1 MVYICQ
7 IMRDIKIN
15 GAKNNLL
22 DTGLVSQKLID
33 LATEEGFKIDRLEY
47 NFVNLD
53 KMYSLNK
60 DFLNHD
66 SDTDIITFDYS
77 KSKTIIAE
85 GFISREMMIK
95 NASENTQ
102 SIENEF
108 IRLLSHGLLHCMGYK
123 DNTVEEKAI
132 MRKKEE
138 EFIFAVSRET

>member
-7 IMRDIKIN
+7 IMYDIKIN
-15 GAKNNLL
+15 GAKNNLF
-22 DTGLVSQKLID
+22 DTELVSQKLVD
-33 LATEEGFKIDRLEY
+33 FATEEGFKIDRLEY
-47 NFVNLD
+47 NFVNSE

-66 SDTDIITFDYS
+66 TDTDIITFDYS

-85 GFISREMMIK
+85 VFISREMMVK

-123 DNTVEEKAI
+123 DNTGEEKAI